1 MTTELRKI
9 SVGDF
14 IFRVL
19 SGVAIGIVVGLVP
32 NAILGEIF
40 KALMHHH
47 PIFAT
52 LLHVVQALQ
61 FTVPALVGA
70 LIAIK
75 FNMTP
80 LAIAVVSSAAYVGSG
95 AAQFKNGAWIIAGIG
110 DLINTMITAAIA
122 VLFIL
127 LIEKRVGSMALIVYP
142 TIVGGISATI
152 GVFILPYVH
161 TINIAI
167 GNMINSF
174 TELQPVLMCMLIS
187 MVFSFIIISPL
198 STVAIAIAI
207 GITGLAAGSASIGIS
222 ATEAVLLI
230 GTSQV
235 NRVAV
240 PISIFFGGVKMMMP
254 NMVKYPVI
262 MIPIFLTAAIS
273 GIASGII
280 GISGVSGVVGSL
292 IGIAGTKESA
302 GFGFIGMIGPISAFK
317 FLHVDS
323 AVMSIIL
330 IIIGFFVVPL
340 VTAFIL
346 DVILRRVL
354 KLFTNDIYKFM
365 G

>member
-110 DLINTMITAAIA
+110 D
-122 VLFIL
+122 
-127 LIEKRVGSMALIVYP
+127 
-142 TIVGGISATI
+142 
-152 GVFILPYVH
+152 
-161 TINIAI
+161 
-167 GNMINSF
+167 
-174 TELQPVLMCMLIS
+174 Q
-187 MVFSFIIISPL
+187 
-198 STVAIAIAI
+198 
-207 GITGLAAGSASIGIS
+207 SI
-222 ATEAVLLI
+222 
-230 GTSQV
+230 
-235 NRVAV
+235 R
-240 PISIFFGGVKMMMP
+240 
-254 NMVKYPVI
+254 
-262 MIPIFLTAAIS
+262 
-273 GIASGII
+273 
-280 GISGVSGVVGSL
+280 
-292 IGIAGTKESA
+292 
-302 GFGFIGMIGPISAFK
+302 
-317 FLHVDS
+317 
-323 AVMSIIL
+323 
-330 IIIGFFVVPL
+330 
-340 VTAFIL
+340 
-346 DVILRRVL
+346 
-354 KLFTNDIYKFM
+354 
-365 G
+365 

>member
-142 TIVGGISATI
+142 TIVGGLSATI

-174 TELQPVLMCMLIS
+174 TELQPVLMCVGAAHFADQRVGLLSGGQQQLIRQAQALASEPELMLADE
-187 MVFSFIIISPL
+187 PL
-198 STVAIAIAI
+198 LSLDLARERDTVNRLDSLDA
-207 GITGLAAGSASIGIS
+207 
-222 ATEAVLLI
+222 AVLCVTHSINPFL
-230 GTSQV
+230 SV
-235 NRVAV
+235 VDRVLYLG
-240 PISIFFGGVKMMMP
+240 PEGH
-254 NMVKYPVI
+254 
-262 MIPIFLTAAIS
+262 
-273 GIASGII
+273 
-280 GISGVSGVVGSL
+280 VVGTVDEVMRSDVL
-292 IGIAGTKESA
+292 SELYGT
-302 GFGFIGMIGPISAFK
+302 
-317 FLHVDS
+317 HVDV
-323 AVMSIIL
+323 AEANGRM
-330 IIIGFFVVPL
+330 VVL
-340 VTAFIL
+340 
-346 DVILRRVL
+346 
-354 KLFTNDIYKFM
+354 
-365 G
+365 

>member
-1 MTTELRKI
+1 MGEREMITPRT
-9 SVGDF
+9 F
-14 IFRVL
+14 IFNVL
-19 SGVAIGIVVGLVP
+19 NGVALAIVVGMIP
-32 NAILGEIF
+32 NAILGELSKYLSQYNDIF
-40 KALMHHH
+40 TKVAFVTQGIQYSI
-47 PIFAT
+47 PILT
-52 LLHVVQALQ
+52 GV
-61 FTVPALVGA
+61 
-70 LIAIK
+70 LIAGQFK
-75 FNMTP
+75 LTQ
-80 LAIAVVSSAAYVGSG
+80 LQTAVTGAAAFVGSG
-95 AAQFKNGAWIIAGIG
+95 ASTFTDNKWVIVGIG
-110 DLINTMITAAIA
+110 DLINTMITATIA

-142 TIVGGISATI
+142 TIVGGLSATI
-152 GVFILPYVH
+152 GVLILPYVH
-161 TINIAI
+161 MITTGI
-167 GNMINSF
+167 GNMVNSF

-230 GTSQV
+230 GTSKV

-254 NMVKYPVI
+254 NMVKYPII
-262 MIPIFLTAAIS
+262 MLPILITAGIS
-273 GIASGII
+273 GIA
-280 GISGVSGVVGSL
+280 GSL

-323 AVMSIIL
+323 AILSILLIIL
-330 IIIGFFVVPL
+330 GFFVVPL

-346 DVILRRVL
+346 DIIFRKVLRL
-354 KLFTNDIYKFM
+354 YTNDIYKFM